1 MTTEEQGPGRR
12 ERVILYSVIAVLVVV
27 LVVVAVATWRT
38 GKATRAAED
47 KADRLGAALAEL
59 GARVPARDQLVRVL
73 GNDGG
78 PVCADPS
85 SALQRAASLAG
96 LSNGA
101 GGPGTRPVI
110 ADSKVV
116 EGQLAII
123 AIYCPDQL
131 SEFEEFVDDLRTADL
146 TPE

>member
-1 MTTEEQGPGRR
+1 MTTEKEPGRR
-12 ERVILYSVIAVLVVV
+12 ERVILYGVIAVLTVV
-27 LVVVAVATWRT
+27 LMVVAVATWRT
-38 GKATRAAED
+38 EKSDRAAEE

-59 GARVPARDQLVRVL
+59 GARVPDRDQIVGVL

-78 PVCADPS
+78 PVCADPT
-85 SALQRAASLAG
+85 SALQRAASLG
-96 LSNGA
+96 QLSNGA

-110 ADSKVV
+110 ADSTVV
-116 EGQLAII
+116 EGELAII